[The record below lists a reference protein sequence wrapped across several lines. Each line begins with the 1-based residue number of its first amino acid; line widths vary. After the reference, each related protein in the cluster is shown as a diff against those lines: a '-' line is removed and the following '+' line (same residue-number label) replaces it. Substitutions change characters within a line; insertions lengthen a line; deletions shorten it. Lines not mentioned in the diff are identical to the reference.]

1 MNFTKRLCLPA
12 FSHHLPPHQHEVSG
26 RGPSPL
32 SVAAG
37 PKQMEAQLR
46 SIRADRFFTVKES
59 AAQHQFIHRLAERR
73 TNGAWHRG
81 RRRGGE
87 QLVTAFVSPLILQ
100 LKCYGHLILAYVCF
114 YQRAQ
119 LRGMDPL
126 HILTD
131 LCVCV
136 HAYECVLG

>member
-1 MNFTKRLCLPA
+1 MNFTKSLCLPA
-12 FSHHLPPHQHEVSG
+12 FSHHLPPHQHEASG
-26 RGPSPL
+26 RSPSPQRRCW
-32 SVAAG
+32 SKANGGAVAFH
-37 PKQMEAQLR
+37 PRRQV
-46 SIRADRFFTVKES
+46 FTVKES
-59 AAQHQFIHRLAERR
+59 AAQHQFIHRLVERR

-87 QLVTAFVSPLILQ
+87 QLVTAFVSPLISQ

-131 LCVCV
+131 LCVCARARKSV
-136 HAYECVLG
+136 C